1 MQQQQPLPT
10 DIAGCQPGRRNCI
23 IGKFMTSENY
33 VVGWKIPLCSV
44 LRHKGLEIPIGQ
56 SKSRDRLRRFYA
68 SQNLLGSLLK
78 LIRN

>member
-10 DIAGCQPGRRNCI
+10 DIAGCLPGRRNYI
-23 IGKFMTSENY
+23 IRKFMTSENY

-56 SKSRDRLRRFYA
+56 AKSRDRFAQILCISEPVGVFVKA
-68 SQNLLGSLLK
+68 DT
-78 LIRN
+78 

>member
-1 MQQQQPLPT
+1 MQQRQPLPT
-10 DIAGCQPGRRNCI
+10 DTAGCQPGRRNYI

-56 SKSRDRLRRFYA
+56 AKSRDRFLRRFYA
-68 SQNLLGSLLK
+68 SQNLLESLFK
-78 LIRN
+78 AGT